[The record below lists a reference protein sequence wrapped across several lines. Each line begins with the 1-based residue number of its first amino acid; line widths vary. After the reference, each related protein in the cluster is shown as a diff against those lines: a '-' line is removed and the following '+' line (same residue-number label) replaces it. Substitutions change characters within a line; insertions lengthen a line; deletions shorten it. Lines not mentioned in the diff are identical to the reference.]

1 MRILWKA
8 YKLILEGKNK
18 FGQIWWEMA
27 ENMANMHFHALEE
40 FRRPKKGFWRRK
52 KNSAKFDRKWP
63 KIWQHVFLGLGRVWK
78 AYKLILEGKNK
89 FGQIWRKM
97 AENMANM
104 YF

>member
-52 KNSAKFDRKWP
+52 KNRQNLIENGRKY
-63 KIWQHVFLGLGRVWK
+63 G
-78 AYKLILEGKNK
+78 
-89 FGQIWRKM
+89 
-97 AENMANM
+97 NM

>member
-1 MRILWKA
+1 MRIFWKA

-52 KNSAKFDRKWP
+52 KNWQNLIENGRKY
-63 KIWQHVFLGLGRVWK
+63 G
-78 AYKLILEGKNK
+78 
-89 FGQIWRKM
+89 
-97 AENMANM
+97 NM